1 MQWRMAPAVDVPV
14 SMRQLVGGHP
24 LVAERLFRKGFT
36 DAAKIRAFLDPA
48 AYAPASP
55 FELPDLETAA
65 ERLQRALRD
74 REPILIWG
82 DFDVDG
88 QTATALLLSA
98 LRKRDADVH
107 YHVPLR
113 NGEGHGVNLP
123 GVQNWIAK
131 GIRLIITCDTG
142 ISSHH
147 PIAAAQAAGVDVIVT
162 DHHLLAESLPPAFA
176 VVNPMRLPSGH
187 PLREM
192 PGVAVAYQLIAAISE
207 GKNTDELLDLVALG
221 IVADVAEMK
230 NDTRYLLQRGL
241 TRLRMTDRPGLRA
254 MIELARIDPLEVDE
268 GDLGF
273 AVAPRLNAQGRLGDA
288 AEAVELLSTSDPAR
302 AAELANQLEGMNAAR
317 RLESSRVE
325 ASAKSLLDRD
335 PSLLEYAAIVLSHPD
350 WSGGV
355 VGIVAN
361 RLAEAYNKP
370 VVLLCEKEGRAF
382 GSARSIAG
390 INITDA
396 LRACRE
402 KLTKFGGHA
411 MAAGLGLPSENLFD
425 FRRLLSRRVREMAPE
440 REEEPVLDLDGELR
454 LSEVSMELARDFRRL
469 APFGNGNPPLTV
481 AIRDVRLVRKKM
493 LGRSG
498 KHLELIVEEDGGARQ
513 RVQWWNA
520 PDADSLP
527 ARLDLACHVQIS
539 KFGEAPEVVLEL
551 RDHIVRE
558 AQAVQVESGPAY
570 RIEDVRDALD
580 PRAKLAEVLASH
592 PDSMVWREAEADL
605 AGCNRTELAPSQT
618 LIVWTT
624 PPGPVEWQAGLDR
637 VNPKEIILFSQAP
650 PEPSVDAFLKR
661 LGGLIKFTI
670 NSRQGRAPLD
680 ALAAAMAQ
688 RADAVRYGLKWFEAA
703 GQLGIDWLPRESV
716 LLVQKSGEANPQDQA
731 KIESLLRGVLTETA
745 AYRKHWME
753 HEQPAN

>member
-1 MQWRMAPAVDVPV
+1 MAPAVDVPEPI
-14 SMRQLVGGHP
+14 RQLVGGHP
-24 LVAERLFRKGFT
+24 LVAERLFRNGLT
-36 DAAKIRAFLDPA
+36 DADAIRAFLDPA

-65 ERLQRALRD
+65 ERLKAALGD

-113 NGEGHGVNLP
+113 NGEGHGLNLP
-123 GVQNWIAK
+123 GVQNWVAK

-147 PIAAAQAAGVDVIVT
+147 PIAAAQAAGVDCIVT
-162 DHHLLAESLPPAFA
+162 DHHLLAESLPPAYA
-176 VVNPMRLPSGH
+176 VVNPMRLPPGH

-192 PGVAVAYQLIAAISE
+192 PGVAVAHQLITAIAE
-207 GKNTDELLDLVALG
+207 GRESDDLLDLVALG
-221 IVADVAEMK
+221 IVADVAELK
-230 NDTRYLLQRGL
+230 NDTRFLLQRGL
-241 TRLRMTDRPGLRA
+241 TRFRMTERPGLRA
-254 MIELARIDPLEVDE
+254 MIELARINPLEVDE
-268 GDLGF
+268 SDLGF
-273 AVAPRLNAQGRLGDA
+273 AIAPRLNAQGRLGDA
-288 AEAVELLSTSDPAR
+288 AEAVELLSTLDAAR
-302 AAELANQLEGMNAAR
+302 AVELANQLEGMNAQR

-361 RLAEAYNKP
+361 RLAEMYHKP

-382 GSARSIAG
+382 GSARSIMG
-390 INITDA
+390 LNITDA

-411 MAAGLGLPSENLFD
+411 MAAGLGLPSENLYD

-454 LSEVSMELARDFRRL
+454 LSEISIDLVRDFRRL

-481 AIRDVRLVRKKM
+481 AIRNLRLVRKKM

-498 KHLELIVEEDGGARQ
+498 KHLELLVEDDGGARQ

-527 ARLDLACHVQIS
+527 ARLDLACQVQIS
-539 KFGEAPEVVLEL
+539 KFGDAPEVVLEL
-551 RDHIVRE
+551 RDLIVRE
-558 AQAVQVESGPAY
+558 AGAIHVESGPAY
-570 RIEDVRDALD
+570 QVEDVRDALD
-580 PRAKLAEVLASH
+580 PRAKLAETLAAR
-592 PDSMVWREAEADL
+592 PDAMVWREAETGI
-605 AGCNRTELAPSQT
+605 AGCTRTELAPAET
-618 LIVWTT
+618 LIVWTP
-624 PPGPVEWQAGLDR
+624 PPGPIEWQAALDR
-637 VNPKEIILFSQAP
+637 VTPQRIVVFGQSPAET
-650 PEPSVDAFLKR
+650 SVDAFLKR

-670 NSRQGRAPLD
+670 NSRQGRVPLD
-680 ALAAAMAQ
+680 ALAAATAQ
-688 RADAVRYGLKWFEAA
+688 RAGAVRYGLKWFEAA
-703 GQLGIDWLPRESV
+703 GQLGIDWLPRENV

-731 KIESLLRGVLTETA
+731 KIESLLRSVLAETA